1 MKAAAQQGFSLKDLE
16 IQKLGL
22 EDRIKRLE
30 ADLKAPLNAVLDE
43 QAGQLSNLIILKRLL
58 EVERS
63 NLIKLNFE
71 IERKKQQSIHP

>member
-63 NLIKLNFE
+63 NLIKLNF
-71 IERKKQQSIHP
+71 